1 MTIPRTDNRVGR
13 SSWREAVVIKS
24 RMRKGLSGKGNLLGA
39 EILGGGMQS
48 TWVLPLFPLI
58 CGAPHRPDLTEAREQ
73 GAQVMQPHGA
83 QNLVEKGGE

>member
-1 MTIPRTDNRVGR
+1 
-13 SSWREAVVIKS
+13 
-24 RMRKGLSGKGNLLGA
+24 
-39 EILGGGMQS
+39 MQS